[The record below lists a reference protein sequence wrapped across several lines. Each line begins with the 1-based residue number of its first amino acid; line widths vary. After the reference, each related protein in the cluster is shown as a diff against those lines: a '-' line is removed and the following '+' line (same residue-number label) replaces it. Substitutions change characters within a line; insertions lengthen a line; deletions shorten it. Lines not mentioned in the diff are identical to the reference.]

1 MTQTGAVI
9 GTPFYMSPEQVK
21 GEPVGPQ
28 SDIFALG
35 VILYQMAAGTVP
47 FGGATPFE
55 VMISRIQRPPKPVRE
70 LNPELPVYL
79 QKIIERCLTVDLGL
93 RYQNVQQ
100 ILDDLDAQSVKTTIV
115 HRTRSQRWL
124 RPAAA
129 IVVLA
134 ALLAA
139 GGLWLYQK
147 GRGAKPDGPED
158 PVGARRR
165 LRQPRRRRRLR
176 RNARAGLHDRARG
189 RVLRELLQPERSAQ
203 GRVDLELIERV
214 RMLRVRLD
222 QLVLVIAEVAVL
234 VGSPQAHPVLRDARR
249 REARSPGRQRLRNA
263 QIDRVPTLRQDC
275 RVVVDDVFEDLI
287 QLLRARRRPVKIQQL
302 SPKQLRAVVDAQ
314 EGIVDRLEQ
323 PERMVESLVVVRAP

>member
-1 MTQTGAVI
+1 MLDASDRVYVTDFGLAKSAEQSGMTQTGAVI

-115 HRTRSQRWL
+115 HRTKSQRWL

-129 IVVLA
+129 GVVLA
-134 ALLAA
+134 AVLAA

-147 GRGAKPDGPED
+147 GRGAKPT
-158 PVGARRR
+158 V
-165 LRQPRRRRRLR
+165 QKT
-176 RNARAGLHDRARG
+176 
-189 RVLRELLQPERSAQ
+189 QS
-203 GRVDLELIERV
+203 
-214 RMLRVRLD
+214 
-222 QLVLVIAEVAVL
+222 VLVADFANHAGDAVFDGTLEPAFTIALEGASFV
-234 VGSPQAHPVLRDARR
+234 SSYNRNSARKL
-249 REARSPGRQRLRNA
+249 ALTWS
-263 QIDRVPTLRQDC
+263 
-275 RVVVDDVFEDLI
+275 
-287 QLLRARRRPVKIQQL
+287 
-302 SPKQLRAVVDAQ
+302 
-314 EGIVDRLEQ
+314 
-323 PERMVESLVVVRAP
+323 